1 MVDIVSY
8 GGQEF
13 RNMFAAGSSW
23 LEKSVPDVNAI
34 NVFPVPDGDTGTN
47 MFLTLK
53 ATMEEADRARSENV
67 SIMAKAMAQ
76 GALMGARGN
85 SGVILSQFFRGLA
98 KGLDNQEQLTGKDWA
113 EALSEASR
121 IAYKGLSQPVEG
133 TMLTVI
139 RDASTAALVAA
150 QADPEDLVK
159 VASAAVDA
167 ARESVARTPMLL
179 PVLREAGVVDAG
191 GQGIYILLE
200 GMFRYLKGEVDEMQY
215 RKPQLVTAD
224 LPGGSRMAEM
234 SAERE
239 DPYGYCTNF
248 LLEGHKLNPD
258 KIRKKLES
266 KGQSLVVVGDEHIIR
281 VHIHTYD
288 PGGIIQYA
296 TVLGTLHQLQIQNMD
311 DQHVG
316 FMEMQHEKQQPLDI
330 AVVAVA
336 AGSGM
341 KEVFKSLGSAAV
353 VFGGQTMNPSVQEI
367 LEAVDAVPSQRVI
380 VLPNNKNIV
389 LTASQVQAL
398 TAKEV
403 VIIPTKT
410 VPQGIAALIA
420 FSYEG
425 TLEENRKLMEDALA
439 SVKTVEV
446 TRAVRDVQINGLKIE
461 KGQAIGII
469 DDKDIVAAGNGDTEV
484 LFEAIGKAC
493 ADSVR
498 VVTIYY
504 GADVGAP
511 QAEQV
516 AQKMRDMYLGR
527 QVETVFGNQ
536 PHYSYIV
543 SLE

>member
-1 MVDIVSY
+1 
-8 GGQEF
+8 
-13 RNMFAAGSSW
+13 
-23 LEKSVPDVNAI
+23 
-34 NVFPVPDGDTGTN
+34 
-47 MFLTLK
+47 
-53 ATMEEADRARSENV
+53 
-67 SIMAKAMAQ
+67 
-76 GALMGARGN
+76 
-85 SGVILSQFFRGLA
+85 
-98 KGLDNQEQLTGKDWA
+98 
-113 EALSEASR
+113 
-121 IAYKGLSQPVEG
+121 
-133 TMLTVI
+133 ML
-139 RDASTAALVAA
+139 
-150 QADPEDLVK
+150 
-159 VASAAVDA
+159 
-167 ARESVARTPMLL
+167 
-179 PVLREAGVVDAG
+179 
-191 GQGIYILLE
+191 
-200 GMFRYLKGEVDEMQY
+200 RYLKGEANEIQY
-215 RKPQLVTAD
+215 QEPQPVTAD
-224 LPGGSRMAEM
+224 LPGGSRIVEM

-239 DPYGYCTNF
+239 EPYGYCTNF

-420 FSYEG
+420 YSYEG